1 MKTIY
6 YGYPSLSSFVKTDI
20 DYLSKENTL
29 LHREQP
35 WSNKMKLPFCFIRQF
50 FFLVKNYR
58 RLDVVIVS
66 FAGYHSYLPIRFAKL
81 KGIPSF
87 IVLNGTDSVG
97 IPQLH
102 YGSHLKKL
110 LRLFC
115 KWSIKRATELWPVSA
130 SLIDGENTYLSKPL
144 VYGIKHSF
152 PEINTPFYTIPNGFN
167 IGYWTEGLHHRKDT
181 SNGVISVVSGAKQFE
196 LKGIDLLLEAAE
208 QLPEMPFSIV
218 GMPKPD
224 ELHIPENVRFLGR
237 LSQDELREVYVS
249 NLFYMQLSSF
259 EGFGCSLCEAMLSG
273 CIPIG
278 SAVNVIPEII
288 GDTGLIVE
296 KKKPDLLIEG
306 VLSLVTQVNNTREEH
321 SKASS
326 DRIAERYTIEERMR
340 QIAERIAVYA
350 IFILNILA
358 VKTGIMP

>member
-20 DYLSKENTL
+20 DYLSKENNI
-29 LHREQP
+29 LHRQQL
-35 WSNKMKLPFCFIRQF
+35 WSNKVKLPFCLIAQF
-50 FFLVKNYR
+50 FFLLKNYR

-115 KWSIKRATELWPVSA
+115 KWSIKRATELWPVSP
-130 SLIDGENTYLSKPL
+130 SLIDGGNTYLSEPL

-152 PEINTPFYTIPNGFN
+152 PEIKTPYYPIPNGFN
-167 IGYWTEGLHHRKDT
+167 ISYWTERLHHRTDS
-181 SNGVISVVSGAKQFE
+181 SNGVVSVVSGAKQFE
-196 LKGIDLLLEAAE
+196 LKGIDLLLEGAA
-208 QLPEMPFSIV
+208 QMPEIPFSIV
-218 GMPKPD
+218 GMTQ
-224 ELHIPENVRFLGR
+224 PEGLQVPANVRFLGR
-237 LSQDELREVYVS
+237 LTQDELRDVYAS

-288 GDTGLIVE
+288 GDTGFVLE
-296 KKKPDLLIEG
+296 KKQVDLLVEG
-306 VLSLVTQVNNTREEH
+306 LRLLVNEISKNRQERSQLSST
-321 SKASS
+321 
-326 DRIAERYTIEERMR
+326 RIAENYTIQQRVKL
-340 QIAERIAVYA
+340 ISERIKLYQ
-350 IFILNILA
+350 NN
-358 VKTGIMP
+358 

>member
-20 DYLSKENTL
+20 DYLSKENNI
-29 LHREQP
+29 LHRQQP
-35 WSNKMKLPFCFIRQF
+35 WSNKVKLPFCLIAQF
-50 FFLVKNYR
+50 FFLLKNYR

-66 FAGYHSYLPIRFAKL
+66 FAGYHSYLPMRFARL

-115 KWSIKRATELWPVSA
+115 KWSIKRATELWPVSP
-130 SLIDGENTYLSKPL
+130 SLIDGGNTYLSEPL

-152 PEINTPFYTIPNGFN
+152 PEIKTPYYPIPNGFN
-167 IGYWTEGLHHRKDT
+167 ISYWTEGLHHRKDT
-181 SNGVISVVSGAKQFE
+181 SNGVVSVVSGAKQFE
-196 LKGIDLLLEAAE
+196 LKGIDLLLEAAA
-208 QLPEMPFSIV
+208 QMPEIPFSIV
-218 GMPKPD
+218 GMTQ
-224 ELHIPENVRFLGR
+224 PEGLQLPANVRFLGR
-237 LSQDELREVYVS
+237 LTQDELRDVYVS

-288 GDTGLIVE
+288 GDTGFVLA
-296 KKKPDLLIEG
+296 KKQADLLVDGLRLLVNEISKNRQERSQ
-306 VLSLVTQVNNTREEH
+306 LSSSRITRN
-321 SKASS
+321 
-326 DRIAERYTIEERMR
+326 YTIQQRVR
-340 QIAERIAVYA
+340 LILERIKLYQ
-350 IFILNILA
+350 NN
-358 VKTGIMP
+358 

>member
-20 DYLSKENTL
+20 DYLSKEHTL
-29 LHREQP
+29 LHRQQP
-35 WSNKMKLPFCFIRQF
+35 WSNKLKLPFCLIRQF
-50 FFLVKNYR
+50 FFLLKNYR

-66 FAGYHSYLPIRFAKL
+66 FAGYHSYLPMRFAKL

-87 IVLNGTDSVG
+87 IVLNGTDSVA

-115 KWSIKRATELWPVSA
+115 KWSIKRATELWPVSS
-130 SLIDGENTYLSKPL
+130 SLIDGGNTYLSKPL

-152 PEINTPFYTIPNGFN
+152 PEITTPFYPIPNGFN
-167 IGYWTEGLHHRKDT
+167 IPYWTEGIHQRNDT
-181 SNGVISVVSGAKQFE
+181 SNGVVSVVSGAKQFE
-196 LKGIDLLLEAAE
+196 LKGIDLLLEVAE
-208 QLPEMPFSIV
+208 QMPELPFSIV
-218 GMPKPD
+218 GMTKPE
-224 ELHIPENVRFLGR
+224 ELHVSENVHFLGR
-237 LSQDELREVYVS
+237 LTPDQLRDVYAD

-288 GDTGLIVE
+288 GDTGFVLAKKEAGLLVDGLRRLIDE
-296 KKKPDLLIEG
+296 IHENRQERSQ
-306 VLSLVTQVNNTREEH
+306 LSST
-321 SKASS
+321 
-326 DRIAERYTIEERMR
+326 RIAESYTIQQRVTL
-340 QIAERIAVYA
+340 ISERISFYQNNG
-350 IFILNILA
+350 F
-358 VKTGIMP
+358 

>member
-20 DYLSKENTL
+20 DYLSKENNVI
-29 LHREQP
+29 HRQQP
-35 WSNKMKLPFCFIRQF
+35 WSNKVKLPFCLIAQF
-50 FFLVKNYR
+50 FFLLKNYR

-110 LRLFC
+110 LGLFC
-115 KWSIKRATELWPVSA
+115 KWSIKQATELWPVSS
-130 SLIDGENTYLSKPL
+130 SLIDGGNTFLNKPL

-152 PEINTPFYTIPNGFN
+152 PEIKTPFHTIPNGFN
-167 IGYWTEGLHHRKDT
+167 LSYWTEGLHQRTDT
-181 SNGVISVVSGAKQFE
+181 TNGVVSVVSGAKQFE

-208 QLPEMPFSIV
+208 RLPEMPFSIV
-218 GMPKPD
+218 GMTQ
-224 ELHIPENVRFLGR
+224 PEGLQLPVNVRFLGR
-237 LSQDELREVYVS
+237 LTQDELRAVYAS

-288 GDTGLIVE
+288 GDTGFVLESKQVE
-296 KKKPDLLIEG
+296 LLVEG
-306 VLSLVTQVNNTREEH
+306 VQLLMKKIDNRVEAY

-326 DRIAERYTIEERMR
+326 DRIAIIYPIEQR
-340 QIAERIAVYA
+340 INSITKRIAV
-350 IFILNILA
+350 NQ
-358 VKTGIMP
+358 KSNSR